1 MNSYMSIFPLRS
13 GVLLGDLSRF
23 SEVSTAT
30 VSQQSKT
37 RETNCHVE
45 EWFWIVKHRILQT
58 KKFLRPADFIHKMYG
73 SPQGRFRE
81 HIINNSLIL
90 PCRDPQPKQNF
101 FSQKEDWAAKK
112 KTSRKHKKRRTK
124 YFDPPFVLTQPSSPD
139 SKGINSNTSQ
149 METTILIP
157 DKPMDLSTTSKHEP
171 KYITEPHKTEETSE
185 DIADEIEYLWSKK
198 DCELV
203 VAVVSSAEKMS
214 RYTVRHSEFKTLQP
228 HKWLVGEARISMRY
242 YYLKLV

>member
-1 MNSYMSIFPLRS
+1 MHSTGKKTPFFFCPELIDILMNSYMSIFSLWS

-81 HIINNSLIL
+81 HIINNSLSL
-90 PCRDPQPKQNF
+90 PFCDPQPKENF
-101 FSQKEDWAAKK
+101 FSQKVNWAKI
-112 KTSRKHKKRRTK
+112 SQTK
-124 YFDPPFVLTQPSSPD
+124 D
-139 SKGINSNTSQ
+139 S
-149 METTILIP
+149 IL
-157 DKPMDLSTTSKHEP
+157 
-171 KYITEPHKTEETSE
+171 
-185 DIADEIEYLWSKK
+185 
-198 DCELV
+198 
-203 VAVVSSAEKMS
+203 
-214 RYTVRHSEFKTLQP
+214 
-228 HKWLVGEARISMRY
+228 
-242 YYLKLV
+242 